1 MPAGKIAVLDLRTR
15 RLQPSI
21 NLTPGVDGMA
31 WAALVFKI
39 GDHGQLTRFHR
50 FIRRDTVMTI
60 DQLRQLCLSFPGATE
75 KVTWGNDLTFRVDEK
90 IFAVTVLEP
99 APVWLSFKCSPENF
113 AELTERAGIIPAPY
127 LARAKWIAL
136 ETKDALPDQELAQ
149 LLRQSYD
156 LVFAKLPRKTR
167 ESVMQQGKPARKP
180 GARSK
185 HGESKVSNRKTKQRR
200 KKS

>member
-1 MPAGKIAVLDLRTR
+1 
-15 RLQPSI
+15 
-21 NLTPGVDGMA
+21 
-31 WAALVFKI
+31 
-39 GDHGQLTRFHR
+39 
-50 FIRRDTVMTI
+50 MTI
-60 DQLRQLCLSFPGATE
+60 DQVRQLCLSFPGATE
-75 KVTWGNDLTFRVDEK
+75 KITWGNDLTFRVAEK

-127 LARAKWIAL
+127 LARAKWVAL
-136 ETKDALPDQELAQ
+136 ETKDALPDQELTQ

-156 LVFAKLPRKTR
+156 HVFAKLAKRTR
-167 ESVMQQGKPARKP
+167 ESVRPPGKPARKP

-185 HGESKVSNRKTKQRR
+185 PSKSNVSNRKTKQRR